1 MAGLWRGLTGHS
13 VAKDWIIRNQLGRRN
28 LTPTQ
33 WTYLMGLRYNLEK
46 KEVPNPEGAGG
57 KSGKIVNRQNVGQQ
71 TTAESLAEEY
81 GVSDRTVER
90 AGQFAEAVEEL
101 KPHVPDIQQRVMT
114 GDIPSRTKHG
124 N

>member
-33 WTYLMGLRYNLEK
+33 WTYLLGLRYNLEK
-46 KEVPNPEGAGG
+46 KEVPNPEGIGG
-57 KSGKIVNRQNVGQQ
+57 KSGKIVEGQNVPQQ
-71 TTAESLAEEY
+71 TTSERLAEEY
-81 GVSDRTVER
+81 GVSDKTVKR
-90 AGQFAEAVEEL
+90 AGQFAEAIDSL